1 MRIVVDTNVPMSGI
15 FFGGV
20 PGRILAA
27 WREGR
32 FELAV
37 SPDIADEYARV
48 GERLAQRFA
57 GVDVQ
62 VILDLIVRNAEVV
75 PGTAL
80 PEPVC
85 DDPDDDKFLACA
97 LAARADQIVS
107 GDKKLLAVSGY
118 EAVAVTTPREFSD
131 RWL

>member
-1 MRIVVDTNVPMSGI
+1 MRIVVDTNVLMSGI

-75 PGTAL
+75 PSTVL

-85 DDPDDDKFLACA
+85 GDPDDDKFLACA
-97 LAARADQIVS
+97 LAARADLIVS

-118 EAVAVTTPREFSD
+118 EDVAVATPREFSD

>member
-1 MRIVVDTNVPMSGI
+1 MRIVVDTNVLMSGI

-20 PGRILAA
+20 PGRILTA

-37 SPDIADEYARV
+37 SPDIADEYARA
-48 GERLAQRFA
+48 GGRLAQRFP

-62 VILDLIVRNAEVV
+62 VILDLIVRNAEIV

-85 DDPDDDKFLACA
+85 GDPDDDKFLACA
-97 LAARADQIVS
+97 LAARADLIVS

-118 EAVAVTTPREFSD
+118 EDVAVTTPREFSD

>member
-1 MRIVVDTNVPMSGI
+1 M
-15 FFGGV
+15 
-20 PGRILAA
+20 
-27 WREGR
+27 
-32 FELAV
+32 AV
-37 SPDIADEYARV
+37 STDIADEYARA

-62 VILDLIVRNAEVV
+62 VVLDLIVRNAEVV
-75 PGTAL
+75 PSTAL

-97 LAARADQIVS
+97 LAARADPIIS

>member
-1 MRIVVDTNVPMSGI
+1 MRGWANGWPNAL
-15 FFGGV
+15 
-20 PGRILAA
+20 P
-27 WREGR
+27 
-32 FELAV
+32 
-37 SPDIADEYARV
+37 
-48 GERLAQRFA
+48 
-57 GVDVQ
+57 GVDIQ
-62 VILDLIVRNAEVV
+62 IILDTLVQNAEIV

-97 LAARADQIVS
+97 LAARADLIVS

-118 EAVAVTTPREFSD
+118 EDVAVTTPREFAD

>member
-1 MRIVVDTNVPMSGI
+1 MRIVLDTNVLMSGI

-20 PGRILAA
+20 PGQILAA

-37 SPDIADEYARV
+37 SPDITDEYVRV

-57 GVDVQ
+57 GIDVQ
-62 VILDLIVRNAEVV
+62 VILDLIVRNAEIV
-75 PGTAL
+75 PSTAL
-80 PEPVC
+80 PGPVC

-97 LAARADQIVS
+97 LAARVDLIVS

-118 EAVAVTTPREFSD
+118 EDVAVATPREFSD
-131 RWL
+131 QWL

>member
-1 MRIVVDTNVPMSGI
+1 MRIVVDTNVLMSGI

-20 PGRILAA
+20 PGRILTA

-37 SPDIADEYARV
+37 SPDVADEYARV
-48 GERLAQRFA
+48 GERLAQRFS

-75 PGTAL
+75 PSTVL

-85 DDPDDDKFLACA
+85 GDPDDDKFLACA
-97 LAARADQIVS
+97 LAARADLIVS

-118 EAVAVTTPREFSD
+118 EDVAVTTPREFSD

>member
-1 MRIVVDTNVPMSGI
+1 MRIVVDTNVLMSGI

-32 FELAV
+32 FELVV

-48 GERLAQRFA
+48 GERLAQRSA

-62 VILDLIVRNAEVV
+62 VILDLIVRNAAVV
-75 PGTAL
+75 PSTAL

-97 LAARADQIVS
+97 LAARADLIVS

-118 EAVAVTTPREFSD
+118 KEVAVATPREFSD

>member
-1 MRIVVDTNVPMSGI
+1 MRIVVDTNVLMSGI

-75 PGTAL
+75 PSTAL

-97 LAARADQIVS
+97 LAARADLIVS

>member
-1 MRIVVDTNVPMSGI
+1 MSGI

-20 PGRILAA
+20 PRRILAA

-85 DDPDDDKFLACA
+85 GDPDDDKFLACA
-97 LAARADQIVS
+97 LAARADLIVS

>member
-1 MRIVVDTNVPMSGI
+1 MRIVLDTNVLMSGI

-32 FELAV
+32 FELVV
-37 SPDIADEYARV
+37 SPDIADEYVQV
-48 GERLAQRFA
+48 GGRLAQRFA
-57 GVDVQ
+57 GIDVQ
-62 VILDLIVRNAEVV
+62 GILDLIVRNAEIV
-75 PGTAL
+75 PSTAL

-97 LAARADQIVS
+97 LAARVDLIVS

-118 EAVAVTTPREFSD
+118 EDVAVVTPREFSD
-131 RWL
+131 QWL